1 MRNYGHRAIIPLLC
15 SAVLLA
21 GCAQKVVFRIGR
33 PLVGTIVNL
42 TIVAESE
49 EKAAKASQAVFDE
62 IARIERLLSPY
73 DEKSDISRVNRNAAA
88 KEVIVSAETFGL
100 IERSVKTSD
109 ATGGAFDI
117 TFASIAHLWNYRD
130 PNFRPPSDAVLRGAL
145 PLLNYRHI
153 VLDEK
158 KRSVRFANP
167 RTKIGLGA
175 IAKGY
180 LVGRSI
186 ALLRSMGV
194 TDAIVEAGGDLQVS
208 GSRDGSPWTVGLIHP
223 RTRNIIASIA
233 LESGEAI
240 VTSGDYER
248 FVIYSGKRYHHIID
262 PKTGHPAEGM
272 ASVTVLCPD
281 PEEADA
287 LATSFFVMGKER
299 TVRFLAG
306 RPDVR
311 VVLID
316 PEMKVSASKSLRG
329 RVTFLEE
336 TAVDWF

>member
-1 MRNYGHRAIIPLLC
+1 MRKFHRHTIIPLLC
-15 SAVLLA
+15 SAVLCA
-21 GCAQKVVFRIGR
+21 GCAQKVVYRIGR

-42 TIVAESE
+42 TIVADSE

-62 IARIERLLSPY
+62 IARIERLMSPF
-73 DEKSDISRVNRNAAA
+73 DEKSDISRINLYAAA
-88 KEVIVSAETFGL
+88 KEVIVSDETFGL
-100 IERSVKTSD
+100 IERSVKTSE

-117 TFASIAHLWNYRD
+117 TFASIAHLWNYKD
-130 PNFRPPSDAVLRGAL
+130 PNFRPPSDAALRAAL

-153 VLDEK
+153 LLDGK
-158 KRSVRFANP
+158 KRSVRFSNP

-186 ALLRSMGV
+186 ALLRSMGFMDV
-194 TDAIVEAGGDLQVS
+194 IVEAGGDLQVS

-223 RTRNIIASIA
+223 RTRNIIASIS

-248 FVIYSGKRYHHIID
+248 FVVYNGKRYHHIID
-262 PKTGHPAEGM
+262 PKTGHPAQGL

-299 TVRFLAG
+299 TLRFLAG

-311 VVLID
+311 VILID
-316 PEMKVSASKSLRG
+316 PEMKVSASKDLRG

-336 TAVDWF
+336 MRAEWF